1 MHTKNLSENYSGVAP
16 LCRVLQLKPLSGRYF
31 FVGGLRPP
39 TKKYPSNRAFRRKSW
54 AKTNFRIDSKCF
66 VSIYRLRR

>member
-54 AKTNFRIDSKCF
+54 AKTAWFRKPKS
-66 VSIYRLRR
+66 